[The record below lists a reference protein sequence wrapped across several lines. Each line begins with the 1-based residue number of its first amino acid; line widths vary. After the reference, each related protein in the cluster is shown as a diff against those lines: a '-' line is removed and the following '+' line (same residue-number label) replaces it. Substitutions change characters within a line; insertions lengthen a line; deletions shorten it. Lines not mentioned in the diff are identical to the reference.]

1 MLIKKT
7 RWLALLLV
15 AMTACG
21 YQVTGLKSTNLPQ
34 HIHTLAI
41 PVFENTS
48 AEPTVQ
54 RSFTEVLRRSFI
66 NDGRLRTF
74 LVGKRRLIS
83 FEAATEWRRNREE
96 ETAGRAA

>member
-1 MLIKKT
+1 MINDIPPGAHSVESFAK
-7 RWLALLLV
+7 A
-15 AMTACG
+15 
-21 YQVTGLKSTNLPQ
+21 
-34 HIHTLAI
+34 HTLGRTQ
-41 PVFENTS
+41 VYE
-48 AEPTVQ
+48 E
-54 RSFTEVLRRSFI
+54 I